1 MSENYK
7 LNVIP
12 VFYSFQGKCI
22 PGGLTLLERYQYLT
36 ARGTPAYGAA
46 PMAMQDRGSSLA
58 SQLGALVHES
68 GDERL
73 IRAAEKAIER
83 WNTECENFFKVLGP
97 GR

>member
-1 MSENYK
+1 MSTEYK
-7 LNVIP
+7 LDVIP

-22 PGGLTLLERYQYLT
+22 PGGLSLLERYQYLT
-36 ARGTPAYGAA
+36 ARGTSPYGAA

-58 SQLGALVHES
+58 SQLAVLVYES
-68 GDERL
+68 GDQRL

-83 WNTECENFFKVLGP
+83 WNTECDNFFKVLGP